1 MVISAVC
8 NRGCII
14 QRYAI
19 EKQHFSLGVYGDG
32 YSPVGF
38 GAGHYG
44 VQ

>member
-8 NRGCII
+8 NRRCII

-19 EKQHFSLGVYGDG
+19 EKQHFSLGVYGNG
-32 YSPVGF
+32 APPVGT
-38 GAGHYG
+38 GAGHYR